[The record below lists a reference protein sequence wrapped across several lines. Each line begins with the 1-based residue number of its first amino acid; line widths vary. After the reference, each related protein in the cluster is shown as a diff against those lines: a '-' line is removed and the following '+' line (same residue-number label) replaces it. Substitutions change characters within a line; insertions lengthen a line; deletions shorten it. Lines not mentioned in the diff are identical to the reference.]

1 MQEQDPLTWQS
12 SVLTCGLRLNDAEH
26 GCSADI
32 AEDVTAAA
40 VDAGASADR
49 MAQAAT
55 QRQ

>member
-1 MQEQDPLTWQS
+1 MQEQDPLTSQS